1 MKFKQISNKN
11 PIAEVIQSAFDTKL
25 SLSGGWGYLQENAS
39 VIEKNEQ
46 GVPLSQFEHMLASMR
61 AYLEMNM
68 TLDEFERYGSIN
80 LNELSRETIEENG
93 KRFDKVTYEIS
104 AMKEST
110 YAAFINEYKE
120 GYGKESFDLQ
130 KHFERRKEET
140 LTKIVNYWFEIS
152 KIV

>member
-1 MKFKQISNKN
+1 MQFQQISNKN

-25 SLSGGWGYLQENAS
+25 ILSGGWGYLQENAT

-46 GVPLSQFEHMLASMR
+46 GTPLSQFEHMLASMR

-68 TLDEFERYGSIN
+68 TLDEAERYGSIN

-93 KRFDKVTYEIS
+93 KYFNKVTYEIS
-104 AMKEST
+104 AMKESV

-120 GYGKESFDLQ
+120 RYGKKDFDLQ
-130 KHFERRKEET
+130 EHFSRRKKET
-140 LTKIVNYWFEIS
+140 LTRVVTYWFEVN